1 MTTKEKKTEA
11 VWNGGTGIVWKFPP
25 RTFPL
30 ILDTADISTPP
41 TFQQLGVLFAS
52 AHCKKTWNV
61 CLFPVATGALFV
73 QKKLRFMVR
82 VSRLVIRLRLID
94 AEAYRPLVLTI
105 SLIFYALNVDRG
117 R

>member
-1 MTTKEKKTEA
+1 MGEQA
-11 VWNGGTGIVWKFPP
+11 SSGNFPLGHSLSFWTP
-25 RTFPL
+25 RTFPRHPHFNSWVYFSPVH
-30 ILDTADISTPP
+30 IA
-41 TFQQLGVLFAS
+41 
-52 AHCKKTWNV
+52 KKTWNV